1 MHTIYVMA
9 HYYPL
14 WAIPA
19 AMGMI
24 QIAMHFRRREN
35 RAQYYF
41 LFFALCF
48 VLSSAAW
55 VYFRGHANS
64 QSWVK
69 AVLEYS
75 DY

>member
-19 AMGMI
+19 AMGMV
-24 QIAMHFRRREN
+24 QFALHFRRREN

-48 VLSSAAW
+48 VVSSVAW
-55 VYFRGHANS
+55 FYYRGHVHS

-69 AVLEYS
+69 WVLDSS
-75 DY
+75 D